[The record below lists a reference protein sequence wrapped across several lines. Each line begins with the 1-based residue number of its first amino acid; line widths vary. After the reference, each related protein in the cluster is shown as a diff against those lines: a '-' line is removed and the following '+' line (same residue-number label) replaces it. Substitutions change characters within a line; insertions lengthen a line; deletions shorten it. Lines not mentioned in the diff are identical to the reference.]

1 MHPTPIAQPQDAAA
15 LAKENQVLEVFQPAG
30 AIGCSCRVQIVEPSQ
45 LSSRLVPSS
54 HEALER
60 TSHTAPRHL
69 AGEQYARFRRRQHG
83 GRNVRTP
90 SLLKMETHDHSRNGG
105 IWQAP
110 LEALMLVVLRLL
122 IACVVLVFYLP
133 VISGVALAIIDAAGW
148 LPGTLTNWWKDIGDM
163 IAEGAGLSAS
173 YKANMFTLWG
183 IAALLTVIGHTLF
196 SLARVRD

>member
-1 MHPTPIAQPQDAAA
+1 MRP
-15 LAKENQVLEVFQPAG
+15 LN
-30 AIGCSCRVQIVEPSQ
+30 RVQIVEPSQ

-54 HEALER
+54 HERSNER
-60 TSHTAPRHL
+60 RIPHRDISVESNTS
-69 AGEQYARFRRRQHG
+69 GFVVG
-83 GRNVRTP
+83 SMRNVRTP

-122 IACVVLVFYLP
+122 IAWAVLVFYLP

-183 IAALLTVIGHTLF
+183 IAALLAVIGHTLF